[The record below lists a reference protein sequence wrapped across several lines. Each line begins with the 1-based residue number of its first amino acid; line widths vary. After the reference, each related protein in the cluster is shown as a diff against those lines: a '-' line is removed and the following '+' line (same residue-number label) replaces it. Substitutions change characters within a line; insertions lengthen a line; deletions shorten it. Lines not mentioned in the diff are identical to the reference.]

1 MKNIVGILHNIL
13 TVATFVCEYFFVDK
27 TVVKVNNYAIY
38 VDVPSAKIAVIL
50 LHEAE
55 VRYNYQHAKVLQ
67 TDEHKRKPK
76 VRATQIHLWKIIY
89 LFCGIC
95 HVYRRVLICRSNL
108 VEMHTS

>member
-1 MKNIVGILHNIL
+1 M
-13 TVATFVCEYFFVDK
+13 
-27 TVVKVNNYAIY
+27 VKVNNYAIY

-76 VRATQIHLWKIIY
+76 KTLLIELTGLQQNRVRD
-89 LFCGIC
+89 
-95 HVYRRVLICRSNL
+95 RRGGAY
-108 VEMHTS
+108 